1 MEDLQRWDITIRRKL
16 ARATKSK
23 GSSSVKDKPKDKPI
37 PGMRKYMQEITRKE
51 AAAAKRMQ
59 ELMRQFGTILNQASC
74 SLTLCFSCLDL

>member
-37 PGMRKYMQEITRKE
+37 PGTRKYMQEITRKE